1 MTNANIQIAQSSATL
16 KTAGTLAG
24 LWCLCVFCCFS
35 SSAASI
41 ASVIR
46 GLQSVPGK
54 ISESIDNLP
63 IAYMKLYKECED
75 TDSVKGFEAKLIT
88 LSDDAVGSIKTEDGV
103 TIKKVKFENVGFK
116 MSFVAVHEDGLEASH
131 DMEVGSYSG
140 KGEMLLGDCPRPLT
154 EEEEKHGKV
163 MFIKDVNIEWWR
175 PTDGLAVQEE
185 IKDLDSEI
193 FSIDSEI
200 RMYEQC
206 NSNSKIIASETMN
219 IGQALSS
226 ELTLERNSINNT
238 TFRDGTLANEK
249 VRRIEVKN
257 VEILP
262 GSKWTVVNDGRET
275 TVILDYAQGYMGN
288 ETQVLDVG
296 YVEKDEYGVGKCS
309 DNAESYIR
317 DINLI
322 YIPIKLDVKEK
333 NEVEGYR
340 I

>member
-75 TDSVKGFEAKLIT
+75 TEFVEGFEIKLIA
-88 LSDDAVGSIKTEDGV
+88 LSEGDGGKITPGDGV

-206 NSNSKIIASETMN
+206 NSNSKIISEMEMVVGSWN
-219 IGQALSS
+219 SS
-226 ELTLERNSINNT
+226 ELPPEDFLNT
-238 TFRDGTLANEK
+238 SENEK

-262 GSKWTVVNDGRET
+262 GSKWTVVSNNNQGVKGET

-309 DNAESYIR
+309 DNAESYIK
-317 DINLI
+317 DINMI
-322 YIPIKLDVKEK
+322 FRPMKTRVKSDEGV
-333 NEVEGYR
+333 VEGYS
-340 I
+340 IM